1 MKLIIN
7 KKDILECIANL
18 QGITGRKTNLAIT
31 SCILIKT
38 ESSDTISINANDLE
52 TGFEGIYPAI
62 VVEEG
67 VIAVNS
73 KIFFEIIKEYPDE
86 KILITKDENRKI
98 KIGEGK
104 LEFNLVSMNEEEFP
118 DNPIIEQVDYFEID
132 SFYLRK
138 MISQTVLIGTT
149 PDEKKAYINGVYFNL
164 TKEGENKKIEITS
177 TDGGRLSRS
186 KYIYKDDQNISFE
199 KYQIIPKK
207 GLSEL
212 LKFIDNEI
220 IIKIGFK
227 GSNFILKK
235 DNETITIRLLEGKFP
250 EHKDILKTDSCN
262 SIIINKNIFS
272 MVLRRMSILSA
283 TDGYYKSVIFNFDN
297 DKLTISS
304 ADFEKG
310 ESKEDIDIEYKGEKF
325 KAAFNS
331 KFFIDLMNLM
341 IDKNIIL
348 YIKNKEKPCVIEGE
362 NDKTFKT
369 AIMPMEV

>member
-1 MKLIIN
+1 MKFIIN
-7 KKDILECIANL
+7 KKDVLECIANL

-38 ESSDTISINANDLE
+38 ESSDTISIKANDLE

-62 VVEEG
+62 IEEKG
-67 VIAVNS
+67 IIAVNS
-73 KIFFEIIKEYPDE
+73 KTFFEIIKEYPNE
-86 KILITKDENRKI
+86 KILITKDKDNNI

-104 LEFNLVSMNEEEFP
+104 IEFNLVSMNEEEFP
-118 DNPIIEQVDYFEID
+118 DNPTIEQVDYLEID

-149 PDEKKAYINGVYFNL
+149 NDEKKAYINGVYFSL
-164 TKEGENKKIEITS
+164 TKEGENKKIEMTS

-186 KYIYKDDQNISFE
+186 KNTYKDNKNISFE
-199 KYQIIPKK
+199 KPHIIPKK

-212 LKFIDNEI
+212 LKFINDEI

-235 DNETITIRLLEGKFP
+235 NNETITIRLLEGKFP
-250 EHKDILKTDSCN
+250 EYKDILKTDGCN
-262 SIIINKNIFS
+262 NIIINKNIFS
-272 MVLRRMSILSA
+272 MVLRRMSILSS
-283 TDGYYKSVIFNFDN
+283 TDGNYKSVKFNFDN
-297 DKLTISS
+297 DKLIISG
-304 ADFEKG
+304 ADYEKG
-310 ESKEDIDIEYKGEKF
+310 KSKEEIDIKYKGEKF

-331 KFFIDLMNLM
+331 KFFIDLMNL
-341 IDKNIIL
+341 ITDENIVL
-348 YIKNKEKPCVIEGE
+348 YIKNKEKPCLIEGE

-369 AIMPMEV
+369 AIMPMEI

>member
-7 KKDILECIANL
+7 KKDVLECISNL
-18 QGITGRKTNLAIT
+18 QGITGRKINLSIT

-38 ESSDTISINANDLE
+38 ESSDSISIKANDLE

-62 VVEEG
+62 IEEKG
-67 VIAVNS
+67 TIAVNC
-73 KIFFEIIKEYPDE
+73 KTFFEIIKEYPNE
-86 KILITKDENRKI
+86 KILITKDNNNI

-104 LEFNLVSMNEEEFP
+104 IEFNLVSMNEEEFP
-118 DNPIIEQVDYFEID
+118 ENPIIEQVDYLEID
-132 SFYLRK
+132 SFYMRK

-149 PDEKKAYINGVYFNL
+149 NEEKKAYINGVYFNL
-164 TKEGENKKIEITS
+164 TKEGENKIIEMTS

-186 KYIYKDDQNISFE
+186 KNIYKDNKNISFE
-199 KYQIIPKK
+199 KPYIIPKK

-212 LKFIDNEI
+212 LKFINDEM

-235 DNETITIRLLEGKFP
+235 NNEKITIRLLEGKFP
-250 EHKDILKTDSCN
+250 EYKDILKKDGYN

-283 TDGYYKSVIFNFDN
+283 TDGNYKSVIFDFDK
-297 DKLTISS
+297 DKLIISGE
-304 ADFEKG
+304 DYEKG
-310 ESKEDIDIEYKGEKF
+310 ESKEEIDIEYKGENF

-341 IDKNIIL
+341 TDENIVL
-348 YIKNKEKPCVIEGE
+348 YIKSKEKPCLIEGE

-369 AIMPMEV
+369 AIMPMEI